1 MRRYTVENKTAAGT
15 LNTDEYANVLRQ
27 ITPDMRVMF
36 THVECL
42 VRLLLVNPASS
53 ATSEHHQQHPRWL
66 KTYLRSTC
74 NQQRLNL
81 ATYDSHKDK
90 LDEINLNQ
98 LVAEFVAARD
108 NRATIFGK
116 IGSD

>member
-1 MRRYTVENKTAAGT
+1 MKA
-15 LNTDEYANVLRQ
+15 
-27 ITPDMRVMF
+27 MF
-36 THVECL
+36 TRVEGL
-42 VRLLLVNPASS
+42 VRLLLGVPVNPASS